1 MFQSNIK
8 MKDLTRVLRAL
19 ILVLLIL
26 WALQPMGALGETQPL
41 SNFYGATV
49 NHPNLPGGHASA
61 GVMFLGSGNL
71 YSTYCI
77 NLHIYTYLGLSYT
90 RGSDLNNAEISYILN
105 NYYPVV
111 AEKPSGM
118 SAEFKGA
125 AVQLAIWHYS
135 DNLDISSGGTPSE
148 IFDAARSIIADTDSN
163 YLKTYSLS
171 FDPLSAICVGSEMTI
186 RARLTLGS
194 SPVQGKSVS
203 FSVAG
208 SNTATGTATTDSDGY
223 ATFKYIPQVGGKDA
237 ITATVQDIIP
247 AGVIW
252 VSQGYQALVMAKKNP
267 LSNLVS
273 LSVNPSP
280 VVSAI
285 GASICEGNTATLLGS
300 VTTAN
305 CAAGSILTYKWYG
318 VEGSTETS
326 LTDGPKYTGTGT
338 LTLNILNAVPADAGT
353 YRLKVTCSGTQCTG
367 VADAILSQCG
377 SITVT
382 KDAIPNDGTLYSAKQ
397 FTFRSD
403 SLGPFTLVDDGTG
416 QSNSKTFDNLKP
428 GDYQIVEQSQSGW
441 TLNAINCDGAKSE
454 DLPNGNGKIIHLG
467 VGESATVKF
476 VNTQS
481 ISPNPS
487 IELLKIKKTALNTSV
502 HRGEDISYT
511 IEVCAGPLPLTNVNV
526 VDVLPKEVELVCT
539 SPDPTTSLTWHK
551 DTLDPGECF
560 EVALTVRVPV
570 IDFHYDM
577 NQGVKGEGFVN
588 VYNNY
593 DTTVNPSLIKNCA
606 YATADGVGTV
616 SDCANTTVIEEP
628 GTQLKRREFGSGVYA
643 SEELS
648 KVRSE
653 NKSIITDTSLQASY
667 RPSSFSLPQGR
678 SINYNTLWT
687 EKSKA
692 RNTVTGASMTE
703 EYTSASKINKDR
715 SIEMDKNGSIMTTEV
730 EFEGQGHIGVLK
742 KENPDSH
749 PKVKPIFE
757 SREDYAGKFKI
768 YEKVDEYGTSVVSNK
783 STSGFGYVA
792 VDKNIGD
799 SQRTY
804 ESGTGSY
811 QSEELIDTPTSYIAK
826 NISLVHMPA
835 GYSYSPSFRADQD
848 MKWSEGMWSKS
859 EGLRGGD
866 LIANNGPSWQIAASS
881 CLANGSS
888 PGTLISEKYSYL
900 DNLKRDTVA
909 SGLNDMKTQASFSGM
924 ADYKVLSHGTNGTSE
939 VDNEERYVGR
949 YDINRHALLTGVSKY
964 DIPHLTIIKEG
975 QIKNEWYNNVNAT
988 QAEYAITI
996 TNDGNRAFA
1005 PIYVRDLFPVGT
1017 QYVKS
1022 TIRPA
1027 SLTASEANWTLTNL
1041 GIGNTITIGLTLNVT
1056 EGAPGNNLVNRVVAC
1071 GMSGDKSICAGN
1083 YSSLEFGWLTCCPP
1097 KVLVSKKAWLDEDD
1111 PTVVHYRIIVDNKAP
1126 ESVAVT
1132 VTDQLTGG
1140 MTLLGASVVPN
1151 TYDANLIVWALPEI
1165 KPGHN
1170 ETIDYAARV
1179 SRDGGYSSAAHIDA
1193 TAINGTGYDTMDA
1206 AAYIEVTRT
1215 GVAPK
1220 TFRYGG
1226 WEPPAWNLSSPE
1238 PGLNMDPELEVEPGV
1253 EG

>member
-8 MKDLTRVLRAL
+8 MKDLTRVLRA
-19 ILVLLIL
+19 ILLALLIL
-26 WALQPMGALGETQPL
+26 WALQPMGALGETL
-41 SNFYGATV
+41 SNWHLMTV

-441 TLNAINCDGAKSE
+441 TL
-454 DLPNGNGKIIHLG
+454 
-467 VGESATVKF
+467 
-476 VNTQS
+476 
-481 ISPNPS
+481 
-487 IELLKIKKTALNTSV
+487 
-502 HRGEDISYT
+502 
-511 IEVCAGPLPLTNVNV
+511 
-526 VDVLPKEVELVCT
+526 
-539 SPDPTTSLTWHK
+539 
-551 DTLDPGECF
+551 
-560 EVALTVRVPV
+560 
-570 IDFHYDM
+570 
-577 NQGVKGEGFVN
+577 
-588 VYNNY
+588 
-593 DTTVNPSLIKNCA
+593 
-606 YATADGVGTV
+606 
-616 SDCANTTVIEEP
+616 
-628 GTQLKRREFGSGVYA
+628 
-643 SEELS
+643 
-648 KVRSE
+648 
-653 NKSIITDTSLQASY
+653 
-667 RPSSFSLPQGR
+667 
-678 SINYNTLWT
+678 
-687 EKSKA
+687 
-692 RNTVTGASMTE
+692 
-703 EYTSASKINKDR
+703 
-715 SIEMDKNGSIMTTEV
+715 
-730 EFEGQGHIGVLK
+730 
-742 KENPDSH
+742 
-749 PKVKPIFE
+749 
-757 SREDYAGKFKI
+757 
-768 YEKVDEYGTSVVSNK
+768 TSVVTMARPEFS
-783 STSGFGYVA
+783 
-792 VDKNIGD
+792 
-799 SQRTY
+799 
-804 ESGTGSY
+804 
-811 QSEELIDTPTSYIAK
+811 
-826 NISLVHMPA
+826 
-835 GYSYSPSFRADQD
+835 
-848 MKWSEGMWSKS
+848 
-859 EGLRGGD
+859 
-866 LIANNGPSWQIAASS
+866 AS
-881 CLANGSS
+881 
-888 PGTLISEKYSYL
+888 
-900 DNLKRDTVA
+900 
-909 SGLNDMKTQASFSGM
+909 
-924 ADYKVLSHGTNGTSE
+924 
-939 VDNEERYVGR
+939 
-949 YDINRHALLTGVSKY
+949 
-964 DIPHLTIIKEG
+964 
-975 QIKNEWYNNVNAT
+975 
-988 QAEYAITI
+988 
-996 TNDGNRAFA
+996 RAF
-1005 PIYVRDLFPVGT
+1005 VT
-1017 QYVKS
+1017 
-1022 TIRPA
+1022 
-1027 SLTASEANWTLTNL
+1027 SL
-1041 GIGNTITIGLTLNVT
+1041 
-1056 EGAPGNNLVNRVVAC
+1056 
-1071 GMSGDKSICAGN
+1071 D
-1083 YSSLEFGWLTCCPP
+1083 
-1097 KVLVSKKAWLDEDD
+1097 
-1111 PTVVHYRIIVDNKAP
+1111 
-1126 ESVAVT
+1126 
-1132 VTDQLTGG
+1132 
-1140 MTLLGASVVPN
+1140 
-1151 TYDANLIVWALPEI
+1151 
-1165 KPGHN
+1165 
-1170 ETIDYAARV
+1170 
-1179 SRDGGYSSAAHIDA
+1179 
-1193 TAINGTGYDTMDA
+1193 
-1206 AAYIEVTRT
+1206 
-1215 GVAPK
+1215 
-1220 TFRYGG
+1220 FR
-1226 WEPPAWNLSSPE
+1226 
-1238 PGLNMDPELEVEPGV
+1238 
-1253 EG
+1253 